1 MSGNSPPFLLKIPV
15 LDKRWGIWC
24 CGRVD
29 VAEVLKK
36 VLLER
41 VDGLRFGKEVVV
53 EELWVRGVELE
64 IE

>member
-1 MSGNSPPFLLKIPV
+1 M
-15 LDKRWGIWC
+15 
-24 CGRVD
+24 
-29 VAEVLKK
+29 AEVLKK